1 MTQRIRESFDA
12 YLQRIGL
19 ADAGPVQK
27 RELRRAFYAGCWEV
41 LCAAGASRVED
52 GLTNIG
58 ANLMRDLRAECEEF
72 GNRMI
77 EGRDWT

>member
-1 MTQRIRESFDA
+1 MSNRIRESFDA
-12 YLQRIGL
+12 YLARIGL

-27 RELRRAFYAGCWEV
+27 RELRRAFFAGAWEV

-58 ANLMRDLRAECEEF
+58 ADLMRNMRVECEEF
-72 GNRMI
+72 GNRVI
-77 EGRDWT
+77 DGRDWE